1 MVLCSMEKICHV
13 WHGVSGKNFTIL
25 GNSMMF
31 NVPSALRKQFAACLH
46 EQAIPQRAQA
56 AYHKWLRYYW
66 DCCHTYHFPHDPKE
80 SLPHVLKKLQEK
92 R

>member
-1 MVLCSMEKICHV
+1 
-13 WHGVSGKNFTIL
+13 
-25 GNSMMF
+25 MML
-31 NVPSALRKQFAACLH
+31 NIPSALRKQFAACLH

-66 DCCHTYHFPHDPKE
+66 DWCHTYHFPYEHRE